1 MAMSK
6 GSPTESLR
14 NMQVGDKIILT
25 DIERP
30 NIHSLAKR
38 VSRQVKVNKRKD
50 GSFLVTC
57 VAVHRDLA

>member
-14 NMQVGDKIILT
+14 KMQVGDKIVLT

-38 VSRQVKVNKRKD
+38 VLRQVKVNKRKD